1 MTETFLGDYELG
13 RVRGIGTVGTIY
25 ESTHRHTGD
34 KVAVKR
40 LHDAVTEDPLIRA
53 RFRREMAVMQRLNH
67 PNIIRFFGGGED
79 DGHLYYA
86 MELVEGGTVKDMLQ
100 SRGRFPWPMVVDIAR
115 QVCSA
120 LQHAHNN
127 GVVHRDLK
135 PGNLF
140 LTSEG
145 DVKLGD
151 FGIARDLRGS
161 DLTSSGMTVGTHAYM
176 APEQIT
182 GDQSLSGKA
191 DLYSLGCCLFEM
203 LTGEK
208 PFYGDNYV
216 QLFEK
221 HLREKPPRIDILV
234 RDCPESLQQIIY
246 QLLEKNP
253 DDRPFNARQV
263 QAVMLQLE
271 EAIEPGDPLAPSD
284 LDRPGFEVDLGK
296 DVGAA
301 TVNSRGH
308 EMLRQQV
315 KLQMAQTPPP
325 EVTWGRLVAVLAAAA
340 AIISAA
346 IWMQQ

>member
-1 MTETFLGDYELG
+1 MSGSFLGDYELG
-13 RVRGIGTVGTIY
+13 QVRGVGTVGTIY
-25 ESTHRHTGD
+25 EATNRHTGET
-34 KVAVKR
+34 VAVKR
-40 LHDAVTEDPLIRA
+40 LHDSVSEDRLIRA
-53 RFRREMAVMQRLNH
+53 RFRREMAVMERLNH
-67 PNIIRFFGGGED
+67 PNIIRYFGGGEA

-86 MELVEGGTVKDMLQ
+86 MELVEGGTVKDLLQ
-100 SRGRFPWPMVVDIAR
+100 TRGNLPWPMVVDVAR

-140 LTSEG
+140 LTADG

-151 FGIARDLRGS
+151 FGIARDLRGK

-191 DLYSLGCCLFEM
+191 DLYSLGCCIFEM

-208 PFYGDNYV
+208 PFYGDNYA

-221 HLREKPPRIDILV
+221 HLREDPPRIHTYV
-234 RDCPESLQQIIY
+234 SECPEPLQQITY
-246 QLLEKNP
+246 QLLAKKPE
-253 DDRPFNARQV
+253 DRPFNARQV
-263 QAVMLQLE
+263 QAVMLQLDEQLHPE
-271 EAIEPGDPLAPSD
+271 EKLQQA
-284 LDRPGFEVDLGK
+284 GFELDLGT

-301 TVNSRGH
+301 KVTSRGH
-308 EMLRQQV
+308 EMLKKQIRFQMTQV
-315 KLQMAQTPPP
+315 PPP
-325 EVTWGRLVAVLAAAA
+325 EVTWGRLIAVLAAVAA
-340 AIISAA
+340 LIVAA
-346 IWMQQ
+346 VWMQQ